1 MSEASPGTYE
11 FVEAT
16 DRDEARQ
23 QVLQRETYGAIVL
36 ATPPDQP
43 EVLTAPASSTVAT
56 QMLTGV
62 AEHLQDQLHEQT
74 GNPDLTVEV
83 TEVVSLSADDPN
95 GAGLVVASFPLVLGG
110 MIGGILICLQVQ
122 GPWKRVVS
130 GLAYSV
136 LVGLGLT
143 LIMNTWFGYVQGD
156 FLLDWLGFSV
166 SAGATALFIIG
177 CVALLGPAG
186 IALGAL
192 LTMLLGNPLSGAN
205 APWEFLAEPWGQIG
219 QYMVPGA
226 SLALLRTLSYFPEA
240 PTATQWWTL
249 AAWLGA
255 GILLTLVGHLAHRK
269 SGRVSGRGGASPG
282 AHPAH

>member
-110 MIGGILICLQVQ
+110 MIGGILISLQVQ

-156 FLLDWLGFSV
+156 FLLD
-166 SAGATALFIIG
+166 
-177 CVALLGPAG
+177 
-186 IALGAL
+186 
-192 LTMLLGNPLSGAN
+192 
-205 APWEFLAEPWGQIG
+205 
-219 QYMVPGA
+219 
-226 SLALLRTLSYFPEA
+226 
-240 PTATQWWTL
+240 
-249 AAWLGA
+249 
-255 GILLTLVGHLAHRK
+255 
-269 SGRVSGRGGASPG
+269 
-282 AHPAH
+282 